1 MSQTPPPPPPMR
13 VEQIEYQTRPRRPR
27 VFSVLGVI
35 SIVLAVAGIVIGGAR
50 ILLYSQING
59 VWTNAGEHEQL
70 HVAADNYFDARRA
83 TLEAQSIHSANHQNL
98 PQAQKREAELSTI
111 YHQKMAEAT
120 RWRAIAIRRMVGVTL
135 LNLLLDVFLFV
146 AGIAIL
152 INARAGRQMHLIY
165 ALIKIPLEILSLVVW
180 MVTQIQSPST
190 HWISTSIW
198 IGVQVAVMC
207 VYPIILLI
215 IMRRRYVVEYCAQSG
230 IG

>member
-1 MSQTPPPPPPMR
+1 
-13 VEQIEYQTRPRRPR
+13 
-27 VFSVLGVI
+27 
-35 SIVLAVAGIVIGGAR
+35 
-50 ILLYSQING
+50 
-59 VWTNAGEHEQL
+59 L
-70 HVAADNYFDARRA
+70 H
-83 TLEAQSIHSANHQNL
+83 
-98 PQAQKREAELSTI
+98 
-111 YHQKMAEAT
+111 
-120 RWRAIAIRRMVGVTL
+120 RMVGVTL

-198 IGVQVAVMC
+198 IVVQVAVMC
-207 VYPIILLI
+207 IYPIILLI
-215 IMRRRYVVEYCAQSG
+215 ILRRQHVLEFCAQSG